1 MDDNWFLFTAPLAPA
16 ELCGYPGKTWLSR
29 IWCAIAEV
37 CLSLHCM
44 LYIRLCMHKDAYASY
59 VGGLGACHVSSCV
72 QSLWYEYTWF
82 TRAMSGYA
90 QACRHVQ
97 HSLAHRTMNRSNCS
111 EVKYSC
117 AGWGSYLVTT
127 TTSVYTCMHQF
138 HNKSA
143 CGNVLDHQLAS
154 SNLIL

>member
-1 MDDNWFLFTAPLAPA
+1 MTTDFCLQHHRHLQNCVGTRARL
-16 ELCGYPGKTWLSR
+16 GYAAFDAQLQK
-29 IWCAIAEV
+29 CV
-37 CLSLHCM
+37 LSLHCM

-127 TTSVYTCMHQF
+127 TTSVYTRMHQF